1 MERAWIRNEVAVSP
15 VIATILM
22 VAITVVL
29 AAVLYVLVT
38 DIIDGRNNEPPGQVL
53 MTKEPIGPDVWEFRV
68 TSTSTNEELSY
79 YKVIILKNG
88 TRVHT
93 MDPLEE
99 VTKGD
104 YRFTDLDDGGRLTSG
119 DRFII
124 TCEPESRYELNIF
137 WRESGNVR
145 GSVNWET

>member
-1 MERAWIRNEVAVSP
+1 MERAWIRNDVAVSP

-29 AAVLYVLVT
+29 AAVLYAMVAIFV
-38 DIIDGRNNEPPGQVL
+38 DIDEEPPGQVL
-53 MTKEPIGPDVWEFRV
+53 MTKEPIGPDIWEFRV
-68 TSTSTNEELSY
+68 TSTPTNEELSF
-79 YKVIILKNG
+79 YKVIILKNE

-99 VTKGD
+99 VSKGE
-104 YRFTDLDDGGRLTSG
+104 YRFTDLDDGGKLTSG

-124 TCEPESRYELNIF
+124 TCEPGSRYELNIF

-145 GSVNWET
+145 GSVDWET

>member
-1 MERAWIRNEVAVSP
+1 LERAWIRNDIAVSP

-38 DIIDGRNNEPPGQVL
+38 NLIPDEPEPPGQVV
-53 MTKEPIGPDVWEFRV
+53 MSKEPIGPDTWEFRV
-68 TSTSTNEELSY
+68 TSTSDNEELSF

-137 WRESGNVR
+137 WRDSGNIR
-145 GSVNWET
+145 GSVDWET

>member
-1 MERAWIRNEVAVSP
+1 MERAWIRNDIAVSP

-38 DIIDGRNNEPPGQVL
+38 NLIPPEPEPLGHVV
-53 MTKEPIGPDVWEFRV
+53 MSKEPIGPDTWEFRV
-68 TSTSTNEELSY
+68 TSTSANEELSF

-99 VTKGD
+99 VSKGN

-119 DRFII
+119 DRFYI

-137 WRESGNVR
+137 WRESGNIR
-145 GSVNWET
+145 GSVDWET

>member
-1 MERAWIRNEVAVSP
+1 MERAWIRNDIAVSP

-29 AAVLYVLVT
+29 AAVLYAMVATFV
-38 DIIDGRNNEPPGQVL
+38 DIDEEPPGQVL
-53 MTKEPIGPDVWEFRV
+53 MTKEPIGPDTWEFRV
-68 TSTSTNEELSY
+68 TSTPTNEELSF

-99 VTKGD
+99 VSKGN

-145 GSVNWET
+145 GSVDWET

>member
-1 MERAWIRNEVAVSP
+1 MERAWIRNDVAVSP

-38 DIIDGRNNEPPGQVL
+38 NLIPPEPEPPGQVV
-53 MTKEPIGPDVWEFRV
+53 MSKEPIGPDIWEFCV
-68 TSTSTNEELSY
+68 TSTPTNEELSF

-99 VTKGD
+99 VSKGN

-137 WRESGNVR
+137 WRDSGNIR
-145 GSVNWET
+145 GSVDWET

>member
-1 MERAWIRNEVAVSP
+1 MERAWIRNDVAVSP

-38 DIIDGRNNEPPGQVL
+38 NLIPPEPEPPGQVV
-53 MTKEPIGPDVWEFRV
+53 MSKEPIGPDIWEFRV
-68 TSTSTNEELSY
+68 TGTPTNEELSY

-88 TRVHT
+88 TKVHT
-93 MDPLEE
+93 IDPLEE

-145 GSVNWET
+145 GSVDWET

>member
-38 DIIDGRNNEPPGQVL
+38 SLIPDEPELGHVV
-53 MTKEPIGPDVWEFRV
+53 MSKEPIGPDTWELSV
-68 TSTSTNEELSY
+68 TSTTTNEELSF

-99 VTKGD
+99 VSKGN
-104 YRFTDLDDGGRLTSG
+104 YRFTDLDEGGKLTSG
-119 DRFII
+119 DRFYI
-124 TCEPESRYELNIF
+124 TCEPGSRYELNIF
-137 WRESGNVR
+137 RRDSGNIR
-145 GSVNWET
+145 GSVDWET

>member
-1 MERAWIRNEVAVSP
+1 MERAWIRNDVAVSP

-29 AAVLYVLVT
+29 AAVLYVLVGSIVPP
-38 DIIDGRNNEPPGQVL
+38 DPEPPGQVM
-53 MTKEPIGPDVWEFRV
+53 MTKDPIGPYTWEFRV

-88 TRVHT
+88 TKVHT

-99 VTKGD
+99 VGKGD

-145 GSVNWET
+145 GSVDWET

>member
-1 MERAWIRNEVAVSP
+1 LERAWIRNEVAVSP

-38 DIIDGRNNEPPGQVL
+38 NLIPEEPEPLGQVV
-53 MTKEPIGPDVWEFRV
+53 MSKEPIGPDIWEFRV
-68 TSTSTNEELSY
+68 TSTSTNEELSF

-99 VTKGD
+99 VSKGN

-124 TCEPESRYELNIF
+124 TCEPESSYELNIF

-145 GSVNWET
+145 GSVEWET

>member
-1 MERAWIRNEVAVSP
+1 MERAWIRNDIAVSP

-29 AAVLYVLVT
+29 AAVLYVLVAE
-38 DIIDGRNNEPPGQVL
+38 IIPDDPEPPGQVL
-53 MTKEPIGPDVWEFRV
+53 MTKEPIGPDTWEFRV
-68 TSTSTNEELSY
+68 TSTTTNEELSF

-99 VTKGD
+99 VSKGN
-104 YRFTDLDDGGRLTSG
+104 YRFTDLDDGGGLTSG

-145 GSVNWET
+145 GSVDWET